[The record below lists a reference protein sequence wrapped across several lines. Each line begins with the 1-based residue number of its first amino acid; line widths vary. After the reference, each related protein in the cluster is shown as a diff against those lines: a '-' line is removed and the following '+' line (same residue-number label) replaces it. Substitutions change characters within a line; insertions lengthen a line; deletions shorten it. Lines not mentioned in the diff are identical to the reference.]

1 MHTDAAV
8 DLRKLGTKEVSTF
21 HQRALNQNL
30 LTAVSYTHLT
40 LPTSDGV

>member
-30 LTAVSYTHLT
+30 LTEMGGGGRELIV
-40 LPTSDGV
+40 G